1 MEKPVIFIVVDSVR
15 SFKTGLDDRDKLD
28 AMIEFGEDSIEFNN
42 AFCSA
47 PSSIMSAASMFT
59 GVTSAYVA
67 RNYNDW
73 QFNEESSI
81 ISLQSILQK
90 RGYEIFSID
99 NSKESR
105 EMNQSLIMPL
115 KKKYFPKGFSHADFW
130 TNKDMN
136 KILDNLFTIHKP
148 QKKSFFMLWFD
159 CREDPLTSYYIEEC
173 INIFKKNNFYN
184 DSIIFLTADHG
195 YPDPRSGLTKKT
207 MKGFGHDMIVTDDNI
222 KIPFYLKY
230 PKAIPRKIDSII
242 SNVDC
247 TPTILELLEIDQ
259 SELSELSEGKSLLT
273 TINEETGGTI
283 NDRIIRIDTRL
294 FAQNNRV
301 VALRSSRYKF
311 VYYKDQKKYELYDLI
326 KDKYE
331 TSPLNLNDKINKEI
345 SEKFLAKF
353 ENHEKN
359 INKHHEKQI
368 IKNLNK
374 IEKIIKFSNNLF
386 IINKIP
392 KELLKVIV
400 KNLKNMNSQIK
411 IYYPMEFDEKIPG
424 VELYKK
430 NDNNKFH
437 FDYALS
443 IKEKTFFSFTSIDY
457 LKDKSIKYN
466 KILYFDYDMKR
477 YNQFIS
483 KWFWPLWKYRL
494 NKNFYK
500 DEPKL
505 ILLDMFK
512 ILKTIF
518 KKYFRKKEDKFDIY
532 QAKQLRDRA
541 LLNEKKK

>member
-1 MEKPVIFIVVDSVR
+1 MEKPIIFIIVDSVR

-28 AMIEFGEDSIEFNN
+28 AMDKFGEDSVEFRN

-47 PSSIMSAASMFT
+47 PSSIMSASSMFT
-59 GVTSAYVA
+59 GVTSAYIA

-73 QFNEESSI
+73 QFNENSSI
-81 ISLQSILQK
+81 ISLQSILK
-90 RGYEIFSID
+90 NRGYEVFSID

-105 EMNQSLIMPL
+105 EMNQALIMPL

-130 TNKDMN
+130 TNRDMN
-136 KILDNLFTIHKP
+136 HILDNLFTIHKP
-148 QKKSFFMLWFD
+148 QRKSFFMLWFD
-159 CREDPLTSYYIEEC
+159 CREDPLTSHYIDEC
-173 INIFKKNNFYN
+173 INIFKKNNFYD

-195 YPDPRSGLTKKT
+195 YPDPRSGLTKRT
-207 MKGFGHDMIVTDDNI
+207 MKGIGHDMILTDDNI

-230 PKAIPRKIDSII
+230 PKVIPKKIDSII

-247 TPTILELLEIDQ
+247 TPTILDLLEIDKN
-259 SELSELSEGKSLLT
+259 ELSELSEGKSLLK
-273 TINEETGGTI
+273 IIKDEAEGVI
-283 NDRIIRIDTRL
+283 DDRIIRIDTRL

-301 VALRSSRYKF
+301 VALRSNKYKF

-331 TSPLNLNDKINKEI
+331 TSPLDLYDKKNKEI
-345 SEKFLAKF
+345 LDKFLLRF
-353 ENHEKN
+353 NNYEKK
-359 INKHHEKQI
+359 INNHHETQI
-368 IKNLNK
+368 IKNLDK
-374 IEKIIKFSNNLF
+374 IKKLVKSSDSLF
-386 IINKIP
+386 IMSKIP
-392 KELLKVIV
+392 KELLKVIA
-400 KNLKNMNSQIK
+400 KNLKVMNSQLR
-411 IYYPMEFDEKIPG
+411 IYYPKIFGDKIPNI
-424 VELYKK
+424 ELYEK
-430 NDNNKFH
+430 NDNNKYY
-437 FDYALS
+437 FDYILS
-443 IKEKTFFSFTSIDY
+443 IKEKTFFSFTSFNF

-466 KILYFDYDMKR
+466 KILYFDFNMKR

-505 ILLDMFK
+505 ILLDMLK

-518 KKYFRKKEDKFDIY
+518 KKYFRKKEDKFDVF